1 MATLISPQSP
11 GKERERMPS
20 RSELTKLYVLIV
32 EDNIINQ
39 RVLAH
44 QLRQEGC
51 VVDIVKNGQQALDFL
66 SKTTFAARSSD
77 RSISLPGKLEEA
89 PTKAPLPLSIVL
101 LDLEM
106 PASVY

>member
-1 MATLISPQSP
+1 MATLISPQGSAR
-11 GKERERMPS
+11 ERERMPS

-77 RSISLPGKLEEA
+77 RSLSLPGKLEE

-106 PASVY
+106 PASAS